1 MEYKEK
7 IKSLTWF
14 QCEINWLKIREQKVS
29 VNEVTSDWIKS
40 QEKLNKTPLFLNE
53 QLKDNELS
61 VKLDDWVKSSLLQGG
76 GPHGEDMDYFA
87 LFVQTMLQRDQF
99 NRVCCY

>member
-1 MEYKEK
+1 M
-7 IKSLTWF
+7 
-14 QCEINWLKIREQKVS
+14 
-29 VNEVTSDWIKS
+29 
-40 QEKLNKTPLFLNE
+40 NE

-76 GPHGEDMDYFA
+76 PHEEDMDYFA

-99 NRVCCY
+99 NRVLLLLRVLRKD